1 MALETI
7 DEYIASLYAGQES
20 RDQYVQETELKEFIP
35 VVDDDVAR
43 LLRLLLHLVRPT
55 RVLEIGTSIGYSTT
69 SMAQIVREYG
79 GKIFT
84 IEFDEQV
91 AVQACKNFERA
102 GVSDCI
108 ELLIGD
114 AQEVVPQLETGFDFI
129 FLDVDKRLY
138 SRLLPSCVHLLRQG
152 GILAAE
158 DTDTVITCRSLL
170 PTRNL
175 KTGFSRRLLELEKS
189 GVSAKELRDFIGYR
203 RARKGQLEGD
213 LDQGETFAGS
223 SVGLIKEIFPASRV
237 IHDLVEGYEKVMEN
251 LMSS

>member
-1 MALETI
+1 MTLETI
-7 DEYIASLYAGQES
+7 NEYIAGLYAGQES

-43 LLRLLLHLVRPT
+43 LLKLLLHLVRPT

-84 IEFDEQV
+84 VEFDEQV
-91 AVQACKNFERA
+91 AEQARKNFERA

-114 AQEVVPQLETGFDFI
+114 AQEVVPQLETGFDFV

-138 SRLLPSCVHLLRQG
+138 SKLLPNCVHLLRQG

-158 DTDTVITCRSLL
+158 DTLFPVIDLDPKWHYL
-170 PTRNL
+170 IAPIEEFN
-175 KTGFSRRLLELEKS
+175 RLVCANDELES
-189 GVSAKELRDFIGYR
+189 TVLPIGDGVTIAVKR
-203 RARKGQLEGD
+203 
-213 LDQGETFAGS
+213 
-223 SVGLIKEIFPASRV
+223 
-237 IHDLVEGYEKVMEN
+237 
-251 LMSS
+251 